1 MAVLTVAPAAQKYFD
16 SDGIAPL
23 ASGKVYTYSAGTT
36 TPLATYS
43 DAAGSTPNANPITLD
58 ANGQALIYVTAGT
71 AYDFVIKR
79 PDGTQVGVTQRVKAD
94 GGDSLRT
101 DLASASSGYGIG
113 LVAWPT
119 GQSITQTAN
128 NQHFSQNGAAIHRI
142 GDRFLFGAA
151 TANDGAFPNVTK
163 DWLST
168 FQTAA
173 GLGAGTLLSSQV
185 AVLNGS
191 NANSAVPLLSGV
203 QSLNFTSAG
212 TSALANA
219 AYAVNN
225 NATLAT
231 QAWAFYCE
239 AHRTTSAAGETYAM
253 EVDTRTLTS
262 SISANPYAQ
271 GDVVGIQI
279 ASGCGLNAT
288 GQFDAS
294 AAIQIA
300 GNPKRFK
307 VGINF
312 YNDALTDLGGGVY
325 EAMAVPSGSIIRNW
339 INSTT
344 SGSYIYFAT
353 TTAAASPSLKM
364 ANSLFEVTET
374 TGGAAQFRVN
384 CATGTANYPSVTASA
399 TGSPIVYGAN
409 GSDTNI
415 DIALTPKGTGNI
427 RMGTWTSNAD
437 AAINGYVTIKDSGGT
452 TRKLAT
458 IA

>member
-16 SDGIAPL
+16 SDGITPL

-173 GLGAGTLLSSQV
+173 GLGTGTLVSAQV

-191 NANSAVPLLSGV
+191 NSNSAVPLLAGT
-203 QSLNFTSAG
+203 QSLDFTSSGTAG
-212 TSALANA
+212 LGVA

-231 QAWAFYCE
+231 SVWGFYAE
-239 AHRTTSAAGETYAM
+239 AHRTTSAAGLTYGL
-253 EVDTRTLTS
+253 EIDTRTLTS
-262 SISANPYAQ
+262 TINANPYQQ
-271 GDVVGIQI
+271 GDVIGIQI
-279 ASGCGLNAT
+279 ASGAELSAT
-288 GQFDAS
+288 GQYDAS

-300 GNPKRFK
+300 GNPKKFK

-312 YNDALTDLGGGVY
+312 YNDALADLGGGVY
-325 EAMAVPSGSIIRNW
+325 EAVAMPKGAIIRQW

-344 SGSYIYFAT
+344 SGPFIFMTAN
-353 TTAAASPSLKM
+353 TAA
-364 ANSLFEVTET
+364 NSGSIQLSDGVFQVNET
-374 TGGAAQFRVN
+374 STGAAQFRVN

-399 TGSPIVYGAN
+399 AGSPVVYGAN
-409 GSDTNI
+409 GSDSNI

-427 RMGTWTSNAD
+427 RMGTWTSKAD
-437 AAINGYVTIKDSGGT
+437 AAINGYDTIKD
-452 TRKLAT
+452 
-458 IA
+458 